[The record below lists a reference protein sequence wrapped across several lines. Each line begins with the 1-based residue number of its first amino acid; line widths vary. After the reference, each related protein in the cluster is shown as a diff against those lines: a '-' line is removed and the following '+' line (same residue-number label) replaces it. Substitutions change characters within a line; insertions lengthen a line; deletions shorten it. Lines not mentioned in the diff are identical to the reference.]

1 MKKHN
6 EFTVVLER
14 DLEGWYVAS
23 VPQLKGCHTQ
33 GKSIDQVIHRIKEAI
48 LLCLESEKD
57 SALSQVELIGVQ
69 RIKV

>member
-23 VPQLKGCHTQ
+23 VPQLRGCHTQ

>member
-6 EFTVVLER
+6 EFTVVLEK
-14 DLEGWYVAS
+14 DSEGLYVAS
-23 VPQLKGCHTQ
+23 VPQLRGCHTQ

-48 LLCLESEKD
+48 LLCLESEGN